1 METFQ
6 DYHGDTV
13 RLAFEKNS
21 FSKPAKHVLAIC
33 RYKGQ
38 WLLTK
43 HKQRG
48 LEFPG
53 GKVEAGETLEEAVR
67 REVQEETGAILG
79 EVQLIGEYE
88 VESKDGSFVKAIFYG
103 EAKELQNNAYYY
115 ETEGPQLVGQ
125 DLLEKRF
132 GEEFSFIMKDSVIE
146 KSIRFI
152 GFPTEDSHF
161 NFVKGLA
168 QK

>member
-1 METFQ
+1 METFL
-6 DYHGDTV
+6 DYDGDTV
-13 RLAFEKNS
+13 RLAFKKDS

-67 REVQEETGAILG
+67 REVLEETGAILG
-79 EVQLIGEYE
+79 KVEFIGEYE
-88 VESKDGSFVKAIFYG
+88 VESPVGSFVKAIFCG
-103 EAKELQNNAYYY
+103 EVEELQKNTHYY
-115 ETEGPQLVGQ
+115 ETEGPQLEGQ
-125 DLLEKRF
+125 DLLGKRF
-132 GEEFSFIMKDSVIE
+132 GKEFSFIMKDLVVE
-146 KSIRFI
+146 KSIEYIEKKQSGKF
-152 GFPTEDSHF
+152 
-161 NFVKGLA
+161 
-168 QK
+168 